1 MSFESLPAFPVPEK
15 ISIKKVEGDTRV
27 PYERVKS
34 YDDKEFELFIREWVV
49 SLKNRYQIRGFGG
62 AGDKGRDV
70 VAKDEEN
77 HYSYYQCKHY
87 DHPLTPS
94 DMLPEFGKLVYYTYS
109 GEIPLPHEYYIL
121 APMDIGAN
129 LMT

>member
-1 MSFESLPAFPVPEK
+1 MSFESLTPFSAPEK
-15 ISIKKVEGDTRV
+15 VSIKDVDGDTRV

-70 VAKDEEN
+70 VAKDENN

-87 DHPLTPS
+87 DHP
-94 DMLPEFGKLVYYTYS
+94 
-109 GEIPLPHEYYIL
+109 
-121 APMDIGAN
+121 
-129 LMT
+129 